1 MQLLDTVIDGT
12 QNELINIEKLEATQA
27 SNATQTT
34 QHFPKKKRGRPSGS
48 KDTKPRKKKVKTGNN
63 NV

>member
-1 MQLLDTVIDGT
+1 MQLLDAVVDSI
-12 QNELINIEKLEATQA
+12 QNELIDIEKLEATQA

-48 KDTKPRKKKVKTGNN
+48 KNTKPRKRKVKTGNN
-63 NV
+63 II